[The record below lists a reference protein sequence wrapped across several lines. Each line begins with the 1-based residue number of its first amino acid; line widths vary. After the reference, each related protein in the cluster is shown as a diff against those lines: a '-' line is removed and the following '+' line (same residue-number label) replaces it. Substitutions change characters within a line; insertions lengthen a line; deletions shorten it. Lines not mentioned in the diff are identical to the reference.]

1 MQRPDSFPTFL
12 LDECLPYQIADML
25 KEVGCHV
32 TSVKRKNLG
41 STSDGELIKWMGER
55 EMAWI
60 TKDGAAR
67 THHAQAI
74 EQSRICVVWVK
85 GMQRGRR
92 RAPENMISK
101 KDLLHML
108 VAKIDDIGEA
118 IRQSRGPLYFLLYL
132 SASRPSLTKSKSLQ
146 ELGKRKRRK

>member
-1 MQRPDSFPTFL
+1 MQRPDSYPTFL

-85 GMQRGRR
+85 GMQRGKQ
-92 RAPENMISK
+92 RAKKNTIRN

-108 VAKIDDIGEA
+108 VAKIDDIAKAIGESF
-118 IRQSRGPLYFLLYL
+118 RPLYFELRL
-132 SASRPSLTKSKSLQ
+132 SGNRPTLTRSKSLQ
-146 ELGKRKRRK
+146 KLGKRKRSK